1 MDEKQIND
9 LLECSVC
16 LERLDQN
23 CKVLPCQ
30 HTFCRQCLDEIV
42 LTQKELRCPE
52 CRALVTVR
60 VAELPTNILVV
71 RILEGLKTKN
81 QKFSGSRHVP
91 VGLSPSKSSVTS
103 RHDRRHET
111 AAHLLKLGT
120 PCAEALYKY
129 DSLEKDDLPF
139 DKGDIIILRRQI
151 DENWYQGELSGRLGY
166 FPANFIQILVPLPHQ
181 IPQCRGLYDF
191 HLKDE
196 AEKDCLSFKKDEV
209 LTVIRRVDENW
220 LEGRKGDRIGIFPIT
235 FVELNDAARLIVQTK
250 SNPAPSIPQVSSSSS
265 VTNANR
271 NASTSVPAGTGMLP
285 NSPVAAIDE
294 QSSGPKSPSP
304 FTPISSSSSEATG
317 VTTLSTT
324 AGSVSPVPLPST
336 VTPPLESVHLNNNRH
351 SFSASPTLN
360 TSPATTGRDSQN
372 RQSAEV
378 ITDDAHNSGSH
389 GAEPATSSPPLLSN
403 VGDTQINAPS
413 LSRNTSSPNTVT
425 EVSPDSTGNAQ
436 SGSLTTPVY
445 IALYNYKPQKEDELD
460 LHKGDYYSV
469 SEKCQDGWFKGAC
482 LCTGEA
488 GVFPGNY
495 VSMVRHSSAFKP
507 VSPNVLNIRAKAPLS
522 PPIVTAPV
530 STTNSEPRSA
540 TASMSTT
547 NEHPATSSQAPP
559 LFPRVARMQSTG
571 QKPRSP
577 SSQLTSLPTRS
588 LSSPATSTSPKHVF
602 TPPPPRPSSP
612 TSSSSALLGL
622 SRPLIPAP
630 PQSSQQSSPHH
641 SLWMPPHPQLWLS
654 QNAHSMSASA
664 NITPPNVVMVAHSM
678 EPTSTSAPG
687 KEKKEKKDKEKKS
700 LVKLLSGKSKKN
712 KQTPAVTESAPPL
725 AVVCFDGIAH
735 TRSGSYPVESLTSSS
750 NAGHRTDAASIH
762 RKAASFDSTSAPPVP
777 AKPRAKPILR
787 ERYYCKH
794 QYPPQTEH
802 ELALEVGDIIHVHRK
817 REDGWYKGTQERTGK
832 TGLFPIHPVFFSGFH
847 PPCQLTSKDMHT
859 NFNSLTYH

>member
-1 MDEKQIND
+1 MDEKQINE

-16 LERLDQN
+16 LERFDQN

-71 RILEGLKTKN
+71 RILEGLKTKGHRYP
-81 QKFSGSRHVP
+81 GSRHGH
-91 VGLSPSKSSVTS
+91 VGLSPSKTVTT

-111 AAHLLKLGT
+111 AAHLSKLGT
-120 PCAEALYKY
+120 PCAEALYRY

-166 FPANFIQILVPLPHQ
+166 FPANFVQILVPLPHQ
-181 IPQCRGLYDF
+181 IPQCRALYDF

-250 SNPAPSIPQVSSSSS
+250 SNPAPSLPQSSSSS
-265 VTNANR
+265 VNANR
-271 NASTSVPAGTGMLP
+271 SVPASVSAGTAPLP
-285 NSPVAAIDE
+285 GSPVAAAE
-294 QSSGPKSPSP
+294 ELSCSSP
-304 FTPISSSSSEATG
+304 FTPISSET
-317 VTTLSTT
+317 VTTVSSQPVT
-324 AGSVSPVPLPST
+324 AGSLSPVPLSSGA
-336 VTPPLESVHLNNNRH
+336 TPPLESVQLNNNRH
-351 SFSASPTLN
+351 SHSSSPLLNSSPVTTSSDSHNRHSTEVVFPDGHSSTSLVPDSATSAS
-360 TSPATTGRDSQN
+360 
-372 RQSAEV
+372 
-378 ITDDAHNSGSH
+378 
-389 GAEPATSSPPLLSN
+389 SSPLSPLTS
-403 VGDTQINAPS
+403 GDPQGSSST
-413 LSRNTSSPNTVT
+413 SRNTSSTNTAS
-425 EVSPDSTGNAQ
+425 EVCPDSTSSSQ

-460 LHKGDYYSV
+460 LHKGEYYSV

-482 LCTGEA
+482 LRTGEA

-507 VSPNVLNIRAKAPLS
+507 VSPNVLNIRAKAPLNSMVS
-522 PPIVTAPV
+522 PASTAH
-530 STTNSEPRSA
+530 SEPRS
-540 TASMSTT
+540 TAPSTNMSNESPSTT
-547 NEHPATSSQAPP
+547 SMAPP
-559 LFPRVARMQSTG
+559 LLPRVAKMQTSG

-577 SSQLTSLPTRS
+577 SSQLAPHPSRS
-588 LSSPATSTSPKHVF
+588 LSSPTAPSSPKHVF
-602 TPPPPRPSSP
+602 SPPRPASP
-612 TSSSSALLGL
+612 TSSSSSSLFGSL

-630 PQSSQQSSPHH
+630 PQSSLQSTPHH
-641 SLWMPPHPQLWLS
+641 ALWLS
-654 QNAHSMSASA
+654 PGWQSMSASA
-664 NITPPNVVMVAHSM
+664 NITPPNVVMVANSL
-678 EPTSTSAPG
+678 EPTSSAPA
-687 KEKKEKKDKEKKS
+687 KKDKKDKEKKG
-700 LVKLLSGKSKKN
+700 LVKLLSGKSKKS

-725 AVVCFDGIAH
+725 AVVCFDGVNH
-735 TRSGSYPVESLTSSS
+735 MRSGSYPVETVATSSS
-750 NAGHRTDAASIH
+750 GRSDAH
-762 RKAASFDSTSAPPVP
+762 RKAASFDSTTAPPVP
-777 AKPRAKPILR
+777 VKPRPKPVPR

-817 REDGWYKGTQERTGK
+817 RDDGWYKGTQERTGK
-832 TGLFPIHPVFFSGFH
+832 TGLFPASFVEK
-847 PPCQLTSKDMHT
+847 CD
-859 NFNSLTYH
+859 